1 MKDELELSAGG
12 IPVSLKP
19 FFQEYDFGKLDAE
32 RHRELVIERALGYG
46 DRREARWLYKRYG
59 RKAIADWVRE
69 YGSRLLSR
77 RRFSYWRT
85 VLDIDDFKRPVH
97 WNRRIWPH

>member
-12 IPVSLKP
+12 IPASLKA
-19 FFQEYDFGKLDAE
+19 FFQEYDFNKLDAKQ
-32 RHRELVIERALGYG
+32 HQDLVIERTLNYG
-46 DRREARWLYKRYG
+46 DRREARWLYERYG
-59 RKAIADWVRE
+59 RNAIADWVRE

-85 VLDIDDFKRPVH
+85 ILDVADFKRSAH
-97 WNRRIWPH
+97 WDNRIWPH

>member
-1 MKDELELSAGG
+1 MKDELELSVSG
-12 IPVSLKP
+12 IPVSLMP

-32 RHRELVIERALGYG
+32 RHRDLVIERTLGYC

-59 RKAIADWVRE
+59 RKALADWIRE

-77 RRFSYWRT
+77 RRFSYWRV
-85 VLDIDDFKRPVH
+85 VLDIEDFRRPPN
-97 WNRRIWPH
+97 WEQRIWPH

>member
-1 MKDELELSAGG
+1 MRDEAELSAGG

-32 RHRELVIERALGYG
+32 RHQDLVIERTLNYG
-46 DRREARWLYKRYG
+46 DRREVRWLYQQYG
-59 RKAIADWVRE
+59 RNAIANWVHA

-77 RRFSYWRT
+77 RRFSYWRA
-85 VLDIDDFKRPVH
+85 VLDISDFKRPAN
-97 WNRRIWPH
+97 WDNRIWPH